1 MVLYLNWDTWEAA
14 SQPANDGLPLQ
25 PTRQRTCLDI
35 TEPAIADEVRR
46 ARQMHLPILLV
57 HERAPEHGGCAF
69 DRSSARLECPSWES
83 RGPPPRPPWPTA
95 PASRPPSPLT
105 RSHRAIALAPSAQ
118 CAASST
124 PAQSLVR

>member
-46 ARQMHLPILLV
+46 ARQMHLPILMV

-83 RGPPPRPPWPTA
+83 SGPPPRPLWVTCS
-95 PASRPPSPLT
+95 ASGRSLRP
-105 RSHRAIALAPSAQ
+105 
-118 CAASST
+118 
-124 PAQSLVR
+124 